1 MQINRNKYNQDE
13 RLKEICTLQGVDYN
27 SLLSLLESTKAKK
40 IKRNNY
46 HQQKI
51 VDTIEKVTK

>member
-27 SLLSLLESTKAKK
+27 SLTSLLESTKAKK

-51 VDTIEKVTK
+51 IDTIEKVTK